1 MTNIE
6 KVNGFLSKAGVFFF
20 LTSEDGQ
27 PKGRPFGFHMMEG
40 GRIYFGAGT
49 FKDCFKQL
57 EKNPKVGILALS
69 GDQFLRYSGTATVVK
84 DDALLDKVRGIMPEI
99 METYDE
105 NGWEFGLFYLEN
117 GHAEIRGMMELIEEF
132 DV

>member
-1 MTNIE
+1 MTIAE

-27 PKGRPFGFHMMEG
+27 PKRRPFGFHMMEDD
-40 GRIYFGAGT
+40 RIYFGAGT
-49 FKDCFKQL
+49 FKECFKQL
-57 EKNPKVGILALS
+57 VSNPKVEVLALS
-69 GDQFLRYSGTATVVK
+69 GDQFLRYSGKATVVK
-84 DDALLDKVRGIMPEI
+84 DDSLLDKVRGIMPEI
-99 METYDE
+99 MEAYDE
-105 NGWEFGLFYLEN
+105 NGWEFGLFYLED

>member
-1 MTNIE
+1 MTIAE

-27 PKGRPFGFHMMEG
+27 PKGRPFGFHMMEDD
-40 GRIYFGAGT
+40 RIYFGAGT
-49 FKDCFKQL
+49 FKECFKQL
-57 EKNPKVGILALS
+57 VSNPKVEVLALS
-69 GDQFLRYSGTATVVK
+69 GDQFLRYSGKATVVK
-84 DDALLDKVRGIMPEI
+84 DDSLLDKVRGIMPEI
-99 METYDE
+99 MEAYDE
-105 NGWEFGLFYLEN
+105 NGWEFGLFYLED

>member
-1 MTNIE
+1 MTNAE

-27 PKGRPFGFHMMEG
+27 PKGRPFGFHMMEDD
-40 GRIYFGAGT
+40 RIYFGAGT
-49 FKDCFKQL
+49 FKECFKQL
-57 EKNPKVGILALS
+57 VSNPKVEVLALS
-69 GDQFLRYSGTATVVK
+69 GDQFLRYSGKATVVK
-84 DDALLDKVRGIMPEI
+84 DDSLLDKVRGIMPEI
-99 METYDE
+99 MEAYDE
-105 NGWEFGLFYLEN
+105 NGWEFGLFYLED

>member
-1 MTNIE
+1 MTNAE
-6 KVNGFLSKAGVFFF
+6 KVNGFLSKAGVVFF

-27 PKGRPFGFHMMEG
+27 PKGRPFGFHMMEDD
-40 GRIYFGAGT
+40 RIYFGAGT
-49 FKDCFKQL
+49 FKECFKQL
-57 EKNPKVGILALS
+57 VSNPKVEVLALS

-84 DDALLDKVRGIMPEI
+84 DDSLLEKVRGIMPEI
-99 METYDE
+99 MEAYDE
-105 NGWEFGLFYLEN
+105 NGWEMGLFYLDN

>member
-6 KVNGFLSKAGVFFF
+6 KVNEFLSNAGVFFF

-27 PKGRPFGFHMMEG
+27 PKGRPFGFHMLEG

-49 FKDCFKQL
+49 FKDCFRQL
-57 EKNPKVGILALS
+57 VSNPKVEVLALN
-69 GDQFLRYSGTATVVK
+69 GDQFMRYSGTATVVK
-84 DDALLDKVRGIMPEI
+84 EDALLEKVRGIMPEI
-99 METYDE
+99 MEAYDK
-105 NGWEFGLFYLEN
+105 NGWEMGLFYLEG
-117 GHAEIRGMMELIEEF
+117 GHAEIRGIMELIEEF